1 MSFNSSR
8 VQRPE
13 VNRDAAAVQ
22 GGAVGQKHKQ
32 NLKPANEKLWHL
44 VIIQAKAKFLRFPS
58 PAASSW
64 AHEKYVKMGGRFIDT
79 AKEKAREKA
88 VEAARHGKQEDRD
101 EKSSNR
107 QKEGKK
113 R

>member
-1 MSFNSSR
+1 MAFTFSR
-8 VQRPE
+8 VKRPE

-32 NLKPANEKLWHL
+32 NLKPANEKLWNL
-44 VIIQAKAKFLRFPS
+44 VLMQAKARFQKFPS

-79 AKEKAREKA
+79 AKEKDKEKA
-88 VEAARHGKQEDRD
+88 AEAARHAAGKDDD
-101 EKSSNR
+101 EKSS
-107 QKEGKK
+107 KKKGKK
-113 R
+113 K